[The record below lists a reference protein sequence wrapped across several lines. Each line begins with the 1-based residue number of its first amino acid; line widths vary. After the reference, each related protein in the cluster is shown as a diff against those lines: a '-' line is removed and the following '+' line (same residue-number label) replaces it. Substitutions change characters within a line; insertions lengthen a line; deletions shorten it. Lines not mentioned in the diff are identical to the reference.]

1 MVTIARP
8 IAKAVTKEDYLA
20 AAKGV
25 AKHLRQRAI
34 KTDKGIYWQK
44 TEQGEPIIDFYVGS
58 AGITL
63 FFIQLAAITGEAS
76 DLQDAIAAGDFLV
89 ARLESGNY
97 SEHLTLGW
105 AFSDVQAESR
115 FAFHG
120 NGYAGIAFSL
130 IELAKAT
137 GDTRYRDAAHKI
149 IDEIVINAKEVATG
163 IIWSG
168 YSGIQ
173 QDFGTAL
180 FLLYAADYFKE
191 DKLKSLAIKAGL
203 AILSTEIPTPEGG
216 ARYAGFK
223 NVLEVYHQGN
233 PDNLHFPNYA
243 YGTSGIAHG
252 FATLYK
258 ATGDERFLEGA
269 KKAANYLIAI
279 SEPFGTGQLI
289 PYLQPKNPENIF
301 YLGFC
306 HGPAGSARLFY
317 DLYEVTAEH
326 QYLEFF
332 DALIEGIIATG
343 APEKHS
349 SGYWQVHCQCCGSA
363 GLLQFLIGAYIGTK
377 NEKYLG
383 YALRTAEAILGEANV
398 DETQTTKWY
407 QAWTRTNPADV
418 QNHLGY
424 LIGDAGLGGA
434 YAELYGF
441 LNDPDYTA
449 IRLPDDP
456 FPAHR

>member
-20 AAKGV
+20 AAKGI
-25 AKHLRQRAI
+25 AQHLRQEAV
-34 KTDKGIYWQK
+34 KTEVGTYWQK
-44 TEQGEPIIDFYVGS
+44 TEQGEPILDFYVGS
-58 AGITL
+58 SGIAL
-63 FFIQLAAITGEAS
+63 FLIQLAAITGEAS
-76 DLQDAIAAGDFLV
+76 YLEEAIAAGNFIV
-89 ARLESGNY
+89 NKLEAGNY

-105 AFSDVQAESR
+105 AFSDVQANSR

-130 IELAKAT
+130 IELTKAT
-137 GDTRYRDAAHKI
+137 GDASYAHAAHKI
-149 IDEIVINAKEVATG
+149 IDEIVINAKEVTSG
-163 IIWSG
+163 VIWSG

-191 DKLKSLAIKAGL
+191 EQLKKLAVKAGL
-203 AILSTEIPTPEGG
+203 AILSTEIPTHEGG
-216 ARYAGFK
+216 ARYTGFK
-223 NVLEVYHQGN
+223 NVLDVYHQGN

-243 YGTSGIAHG
+243 YGTSGIGHG
-252 FATLYK
+252 FATLYQ

-269 KKAANYLIAI
+269 KKAATYLIAI
-279 SEPFGTGQLI
+279 SEEVSDGKLI
-289 PYLQPKNPENIF
+289 PYLQPKNAENIF

-317 DLYEVTAEH
+317 DLYTLTNEP
-326 QYLEFF
+326 QYLTFF
-332 DALIEGIIATG
+332 DDLIEGIIATG

-349 SGYWQVHCQCCGSA
+349 TGYWQIHCQCCGSA
-363 GLLQFLIGAYIGTK
+363 GVLQFLTEAYIASK
-377 NEKYLG
+377 NEKYLT
-383 YALRTAEAILGEANV
+383 YALRTADAILGEGHI
-398 DETQTTKWY
+398 DETQTAKWY
-407 QAWTRTNPADV
+407 QAWTRTKPADI

-441 LNDPDYTA
+441 LAVPDYTA